1 MNDMDKNVKN
11 DVFAQFVGIELV
23 DIQKGF
29 AVTRLNINKNHMN
42 GINIAHGAAVFA
54 LADFAFAAASNSHGI
69 PAVALNVTISYIKA
83 VRSGETLTA
92 TAKEISAG
100 PKVANY
106 TINVTNDQGDMVAV
120 FQGLAYRKHVPL
132 PDSAMG

>member
-1 MNDMDKNVKN
+1 MDKNVKN

-29 AVTRLNINKNHMN
+29 AVTRLNINENHMN

-54 LADFAFAAASNSHGI
+54 LADYAFAAASNSHGV

-92 TAKEISAG
+92 TAKEISAS

-106 TINVTNDQGDMVAV
+106 TIDVTNDQGDMVAV
-120 FQGLAYRKHVPL
+120 FQGLAYRKHQP
-132 PDSAMG
+132 SSR

>member
-29 AVTRLNINKNHMN
+29 AVTRLNINENHMN

-54 LADFAFAAASNSHGI
+54 LADYAFAAASNSHGV

-92 TAKEISAG
+92 TAKEISAS

-106 TINVTNDQGDMVAV
+106 TIDVTNDQGDMVAV
-120 FQGLAYRKHVPL
+120 FQGLAYRKHQP
-132 PDSAMG
+132 SSR

>member
-29 AVTRLNINKNHMN
+29 AVTRLNINENHMN

-54 LADFAFAAASNSHGI
+54 LADYAFAAASNSHGV

-92 TAKEISAG
+92 TAKEISAS

-106 TINVTNDQGDMVAV
+106 TIDVTNAQGDMVAV
-120 FQGLAYRKHVPL
+120 FQGLAYRKHQP
-132 PDSAMG
+132 SSR